1 MSKLE
6 INFIYIIFSTL
17 SFGIGNKNKTLITLK
32 ALKCFSY
39 LYSEGTFV

>member
-6 INFIYIIFSTL
+6 INFIYIIFPTL

-32 ALKCFSY
+32 ALKRLSY
-39 LYSEGTFV
+39 LYTEGTFT